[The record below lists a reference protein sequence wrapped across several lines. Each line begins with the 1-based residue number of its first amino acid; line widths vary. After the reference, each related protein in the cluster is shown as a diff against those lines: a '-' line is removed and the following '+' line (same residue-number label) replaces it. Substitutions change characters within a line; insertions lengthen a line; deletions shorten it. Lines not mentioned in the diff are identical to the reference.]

1 MCNMF
6 VVEMVNNIT
15 FIAQIKQV
23 LDKLISLVKI
33 CQYLKNNICIYIY
46 IKYANTKIKL
56 RLVVLFLCF
65 CYVFETSVRFW
76 NFSASVVFFVFV
88 FIIIL
93 IEKYIDERK
102 NYFGLVYLNC
112 NSDPCPTVFFPL
124 VCIFSYVENAFFI
137 FSN

>member
-6 VVEMVNNIT
+6 AVEMVNNIT

-33 CQYLKNNICIYIY
+33 CQYLKNNICIYVY
-46 IKYANTKIKL
+46 IKYANTKITL
-56 RLVVLFLCF
+56 RLVVLFLCI
-65 CYVFETSVRFW
+65 CYVFDTSVRFW
-76 NFSASVVFFVFV
+76 NFSASVVFFAFL

-93 IEKYIDERK
+93 IGKYIDERK

-112 NSDPCPTVFFPL
+112 NSDPCPKVFFPL
-124 VCIFSYVENAFFI
+124 VCIFSHVENAFFI